1 MRANYLLSYTW
12 PSLSRAHVGRGCPGN
27 FQDGD
32 DLSYAALRNRYTHR
46 HVATDATCMQPRRYR
61 SHAAGFPRFCA
72 GISDRQKRP
81 GRELAASFSRNWV
94 SRITRERL
102 PNGTGLTTGNRESV
116 PSIRSS
122 FVLSAPFGFLHP
134 FADSEEIS
142 FGSRARERDR
152 CKSIL
157 AANLVQVSI
166 CRLRMRR
173 SIFQGRRNGN
183 AEIIY

>member
-1 MRANYLLSYTW
+1 VCEYRVPCIKAHAILMRANYLLSYTW
-12 PSLSRAHVGRGCPGN
+12 PSLSGAHVGRGCPGN

-61 SHAAGFPRFCA
+61 SHAAGFPGFCA
-72 GISDRQKRP
+72 RISDRQKRP

-116 PSIRSS
+116 PSIRSLRS
-122 FVLSAPFGFLHP
+122 VWLFASVRGLGGVRGFIRIKD
-134 FADSEEIS
+134 A
-142 FGSRARERDR
+142 RAR
-152 CKSIL
+152 
-157 AANLVQVSI
+157 
-166 CRLRMRR
+166 
-173 SIFQGRRNGN
+173 
-183 AEIIY
+183 